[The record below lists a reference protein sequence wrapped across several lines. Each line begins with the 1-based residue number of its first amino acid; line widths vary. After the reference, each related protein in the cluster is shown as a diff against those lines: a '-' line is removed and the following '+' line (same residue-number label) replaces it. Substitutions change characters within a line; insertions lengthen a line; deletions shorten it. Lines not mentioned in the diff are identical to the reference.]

1 MSFYSPLYLI
11 LILGLIPLILMYLL
25 KKEHEDIVLSS
36 NYLWDKM
43 LRDMEAN
50 KPWQKLRNNLLLIL
64 QIILFTLI
72 VLALARPQIFKGS
85 INSDNLIIVLDKSA
99 SMKNK
104 DINGI
109 TRFEKAKEEIEDLI
123 KSTKANTKTT
133 LISMDNKP
141 NILISNSRDK
151 SVLKKKLNE
160 IVVNDSSDNIKD
172 TLSIVKALI
181 KDTDNYDLVFFTD
194 KEIDTD
200 IDNLKVN
207 KINEKET
214 NISLDNMS
222 YSKNDKNITALTTV
236 TNHSNREQSF
246 DISIYGDDQILD
258 VQEVKLKA
266 KESRD
271 IYFDNV
277 NKNTNV
283 LKAEIDIEDSLD
295 VDNSR
300 YLVINSDPIKKVL
313 IVSEKGNI
321 FLEKA
326 IGINENIEVYKS
338 NEKLPN
344 DLKGYDVYIFDGKVP
359 KDIPKDGNIVMFNP
373 NNNNLFNVSNGD
385 KNGEIKLINDEL
397 FKYVNLD
404 FYIDKTNVIEKTNWL
419 RPILTLND
427 KPVIAKGIRDN
438 QKMVVVGFD
447 IRNTDLPLK
456 IDFPIFIQNILDY
469 TLNINTQEKV
479 EVLAGENIDINI
491 LPKSKQVNII
501 NPKGEKQK
509 ITSPSYSNTSYK
521 GVYTIEQVTDDE
533 TLKSYFVSNIDTSKE
548 SIDIKETHE
557 GNLVKNDNQYKV
569 RTGKDIRNLIL
580 ILALIVIS
588 LEWVVYNR
596 GY

>member
-109 TRFEKAKEEIEDLI
+109 TRFEKAKEEIEGLI

-133 LISMDNKP
+133 LIAMDNKP

-160 IVVNDSSDNIKD
+160 IIVNDSSDNIKD

-181 KDTDNYDLVFFTD
+181 KDTDNYELVFFTD

-246 DISIYGDDQILD
+246 DISIYGDDGILD
-258 VQEVKLKA
+258 VQEVKLKT

-344 DLKGYDVYIFDGKVP
+344 DLKGYDAYIFDGKVP

-404 FYIDKTNVIEKTNWL
+404 FYIDKTNVIERTNWL

-509 ITSPSYSNTSYK
+509 ITSPSYSNTFYK

-548 SIDIKETHE
+548 SLDIKETHE
-557 GNLVKNDNQYKV
+557 GNIVENDNQYKV